1 MSEARDRVLSG
12 LCERIDAVAGDGLTM
27 VAIDGVDGAGKT
39 MFADALATRLEAD
52 DRVVVRASVDGFHN
66 RRAVRYQRGKDS
78 PEGFF
83 RDSYDYD
90 ALQTALL
97 FPARIGKPFRTA
109 VFDVRANRKAT
120 VNPMIVP
127 LPAVLV
133 FDGIF
138 LNRPELRD
146 EWDLSVFLDVPFA
159 VSYARMA
166 KRDGCDSNPEALS
179 NRRYYEGQQL
189 YLRECRPRDEADV
202 VIDYADTD
210 LPAIIRG

>member
-1 MSEARDRVLSG
+1 MSAARDRLFADLG
-12 LCERIDAVAGDGLTM
+12 ERIDKIAGDGLTM

-39 MFADALATRLEAD
+39 TFADALAAWLEAEG
-52 DRVVVRASVDGFHN
+52 RVVVRAGVDGFHN
-66 RRAVRYQRGKDS
+66 RRALRYRRGKDS

-90 ALQTALL
+90 ALRTSLL
-97 FPARIGKPFRTA
+97 YPARIGKPFRTA

-120 VNPMIVP
+120 VNPLTVP
-127 LPAVLV
+127 LPALLL

-166 KRDGCDSNPEALS
+166 KRDGCDPDPDAES
-179 NRRYYEGQQL
+179 NRRYHDGQQL
-189 YLRECRPRDEADV
+189 YFRECRPREVADV
-202 VIDYADTD
+202 VIDYADVEM
-210 LPAIIRG
+210 PAIVRG

>member
-1 MSEARDRVLSG
+1 VSEARDRVLSG

-39 MFADALATRLEAD
+39 MFADALAARLEAD

-97 FPARIGKPFRTA
+97 FPARIGQPFRTA
-109 VFDVRANRKAT
+109 VFDVRTNRKAT
-120 VNPMIVP
+120 VNPMVVP

-166 KRDGCDSNPEALS
+166 KRDGCDSNPEAES

-202 VIDYADTD
+202 VIDYADVD
-210 LPAIIRG
+210 LPLIVRG